1 MDEKAK
7 QLAAQDTIGL
17 FKDMVS
23 AELTKKEDKGT
34 VLGKGEKLVDENGV
48 TIATGALDFELKEV
62 DGNLIMAYPDPN
74 NSQNII
80 SKNVFRQ
87 VDIDP
92 DSKVIKLAPNEV
104 AFYGGKKFFG
114 KDTPNLI
121 KSSSNQEI
129 GYYDADNNYV
139 VVKEA
144 VPKEVEKEI
153 VIPRGAVLT
162 NRESGDVIFD
172 NSQIEQEVT
181 VPAGGVLL
189 NKETNEVL
197 FDNSKESES
206 KTIN

>member
-1 MDEKAK
+1 
-7 QLAAQDTIGL
+7 
-17 FKDMVS
+17 
-23 AELTKKEDKGT
+23 
-34 VLGKGEKLVDENGV
+34 
-48 TIATGALDFELKEV
+48 
-62 DGNLIMAYPDPN
+62 MAYPDPN

-80 SKNVFRQ
+80 SKNVFKQ

-92 DSKVIKLAPNEV
+92 DSKVIKLGPNEV

-153 VIPRGAVLT
+153 IIPKGSILLNKDTEAVIY
-162 NRESGDVIFD
+162 D
-172 NSQIEQEVT
+172 NSQIEKEVT
-181 VPAGGVLL
+181 VPAGAVYL

-206 KTIN
+206 KKQLIKVPPGTTVIDNNGQEIFKAEDTKRCYKNN